1 MKTMISKLSV
11 LTLAVLML
19 LSLFCFAA
27 SAEDGTSAEAVTSTE
42 TEAATDIV
50 YPTQCPECAALTNG
64 SPYCP
69 SCGAEMPEAIAVW
82 TCRHVCNKS
91 CKHVGK
97 HEDTIPCGAVNEGEY
112 CVSCGS
118 QRPDN
123 EAAMNFNFMPD
134 QFVANLKYMAAGMVG
149 IFLVIGVIILTIVF
163 LGKVTAPKKTAD
175 DAE

>member
-1 MKTMISKLSV
+1 MKTVISKLSV

-27 SAEDGTSAEAVTSTE
+27 SAEDGTAAEAVTSAE
-42 TEAATDIV
+42 TEAATEII
-50 YPTQCPECAALTNG
+50 YATQCPECAALTNG
-64 SPYCP
+64 TPYCP
-69 SCGAEMPEAIAVW
+69 SCGEEMPEVTAVW
-82 TCRHVCNKS
+82 TCQHVCKKS

-97 HEDTIPCGAVNEGEY
+97 HEDATPCGAVNEGEY

-118 QRPDN
+118 QRPED
-123 EAAMNFNFMPD
+123 ESGMVFNFMPD

-163 LGKVTAPKKTAD
+163 LGKVTAPKKSAN